1 MNRPTITALALLM
14 LLVSSARVSAHH
26 GAAAYDLATT
36 STFEAVATSFKWINP
51 HALLEFD
58 VRDEHGAVA
67 HWTAET
73 AGLTILVR
81 AGWSK
86 TVIAPGQRITIS
98 GHPAHNGTPTMI
110 LDRVVL
116 ADGRLLTNFVPRK

>member
-1 MNRPTITALALLM
+1 MHRRSIIALALVT
-14 LLVSSARVSAHH
+14 LLTLSVPVSAHH

-36 STFEAVATSFKWINP
+36 STFDAVVTSFKWINP
-51 HALLEFD
+51 HGLLEFD
-58 VRDEHGAVA
+58 VRDDHGQVQ

-86 TVIAPGQRITIS
+86 TVIAPGERITIS
-98 GHPAHNGTPTMI
+98 GHPAHNRTPTMI

>member
-1 MNRPTITALALLM
+1 MNRPSIVAFAFVTLLAA
-14 LLVSSARVSAHH
+14 SAPVSAHH
-26 GAAAYDLATT
+26 GAAAYHLATT
-36 STFEAVATSFKWINP
+36 TTFDALVTSFKWINP
-51 HALLEFD
+51 HGLVEFD
-58 VRDEHGAVA
+58 VRDPRGAVQ

-86 TVIAPGQRITIS
+86 TVIAPGERITIS

-110 LDRVVL
+110 LDRLVL
-116 ADGRLLTNFVPRK
+116 ADGRVLTNFVPRK